1 MIRALL
7 EVFTHLVAP
16 HALQRVKILLQHF
29 VFYYVLQVNNILLQV
44 ILFCHVNTQNIKYRL
59 CLPTWISGV
68 GWTVC
73 SSKSVQGSAAAII
86 RRVNAKC
93 SSIFSH
99 IYFYHQIKYGIF
111 SLYRLLL
118 YAHQGRSTSLVALH
132 ALEHVKIYS
141 QHFAP
146 CNVFQVNFCVEVFT
160 LYNLP
165 FKQVA
170 SVELD

>member
-59 CLPTWISGV
+59 RLPTWISGV

-99 IYFYHQIKYGIF
+99 NYFYHQIKYGIF

-118 YAHQGRSTSLVALH
+118 YGHHGRSKSNRFQNKPGLS
-132 ALEHVKIYS
+132 KINFS
-141 QHFAP
+141 
-146 CNVFQVNFCVEVFT
+146 CTVCINVT
-160 LYNLP
+160 
-165 FKQVA
+165 A
-170 SVELD
+170 